1 MFTWITNL
9 FIGGVSSKVF
19 TIVGGIVVAAWIALT
34 AFLWNSL
41 EDKTTK
47 LGMLGVEVQSVIKTN
62 ESLSTQIGTILLD
75 KNKIEGIL
83 AERNKANIKLLEE
96 ANERER
102 VILNE
107 EDECLDRN
115 VPAAIADSLLS
126 ED

>member
-19 TIVGGIVVAAWIALT
+19 TIVGGVVVTAWIALT